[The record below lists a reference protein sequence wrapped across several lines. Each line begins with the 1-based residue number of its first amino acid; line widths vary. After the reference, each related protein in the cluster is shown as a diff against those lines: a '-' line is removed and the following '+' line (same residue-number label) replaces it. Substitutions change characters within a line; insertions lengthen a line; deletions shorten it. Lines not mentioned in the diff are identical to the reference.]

1 MHSLEKPPFTKPT
14 FLGNKKFHVS
24 PILFSVLVALSEIAN
39 AQIEERP
46 VAGKIYNEFLYWDN
60 QGSNDFSIEQS
71 SGNHIFTFNEGAYL
85 DASNGGNTSV
95 FHPFFNYIVNT
106 TINVGKDKTL
116 TILSDAHGVIHLSNS
131 DDSENHIYPKNYQII
146 GGNLLFYSGDR
157 SDQLDNGDSTLHVED
172 KSELYINSNNL
183 QIVHNDSIG
192 QNYIG
197 ALSVTGTASTLDIE
211 LSDQFRA
218 EGVLFGLAIQELEG
232 ATTKGYIHSDNG
244 IFIKASNNNAAAHG
258 YYGAGLY
265 ALGRYNEE
273 SLVDIDLSTDDG
285 DIRIETQG
293 YGIYSFGQ
301 VDIDLISNTGNIYVL
316 ADEKQAIYSSRD
328 ETLELSN
335 DILLQTEANIN
346 LQSIRSYAVRT
357 TYDSMVTLK
366 GKEISLLSGDNSVI
380 RTEGNSTFKATGNK
394 ISVTSLANDDA
405 AKTALYAVG
414 NSSQWLKASD
424 IVIDSY
430 YGIHIWDQA
439 QVNVDA
445 TNELFLNADREV
457 DGLTVLANGNAA
469 VNINKNVDK
478 PSRVLMHGELRSIN
492 DGEINVQFGK
502 HSSFTGF
509 TSSEAYSDNTAGTI
523 NLNFDNKSTWT
534 LIESSTLTSL
544 EMDDS
549 LLDFSSWQGNQ
560 DVIST
565 RAERSYHS
573 LTTQNFSGND
583 NNFLMHIDLANESE
597 TNVLTDQF
605 IITGSATGTNT
616 ATIAFDGSDVV
627 NKTHSTNWLISQG
640 AGSNM
645 TVSAPDGGN
654 QYAPNGGISW
664 WALKFVP
671 ESQNAGDLTSDE
683 WNALN
688 NKGEGAGKWYLVQ
701 TDEPSQGGNTG
712 HAPLPPEAEQI
723 QNLGS
728 SVAQAVGWL
737 SEKNDLRRRLGEV
750 RYGSQAG
757 AWAKAFTRQDRA
769 EGFRYNGFKQEST
782 GIHIGYDTFASQ
794 NEHTAW
800 LVGATFRYAHSK
812 QEGIETAYGGD
823 GKLNEY
829 SVKVYATWMHESG
842 SYMDILAQ
850 VGYYDQEINGLN
862 NVGNG
867 SFDADYHNWGY
878 GASVEVGH
886 MFTVSNGSD
895 DRPWYN
901 HWFIEPQL
909 ELSYFYVKGE
919 DFKTSTGLKVEQGDA
934 DFLTGRAG
942 LVVGKKVN
950 YGTLNDLDKRWY
962 QIGVIGGVTH
972 EFLGDQTITFTGT
985 EGKSAEVKGHGLGGT
1000 SFYYG
1005 MTADWQVSDNVRLYG
1020 EVSREEGEHYTKD
1033 YGVNVGFKYSF

>member
-46 VAGKIYNEFLYWDN
+46 VAGEIYNEFLYWDN
-60 QGSNDFSIEQS
+60 QGSKDFSIEQS

-95 FHPFFNYIVNT
+95 FHPFSNYIVNT

-157 SDQLDNGDSTLHVED
+157 SDQLDNSDSTLHVED

-197 ALSVTGTASTLDIE
+197 ALSVIGTASTLNIE

-265 ALGRYNEE
+265 ALGYYNEE

-316 ADEKQAIYSSRD
+316 ADEKQAIYSSGD

-346 LQSIRSYAVRT
+346 LQSIQSYAVRT
-357 TYDSMVTLK
+357 KYDSMVTLE

-430 YGIHIWDQA
+430 YGIRIWDQA

-478 PSRVLMHGELRSIN
+478 PSRVLMHGELHSIN

-544 EMDDS
+544 EMNDS

-616 ATIAFDGSDVV
+616 ATIAFDGSDVI

-645 TVSAPDGGN
+645 TVTAPDGGN

-769 EGFRYNGFKQEST
+769 ESFRYNGFKQEST
-782 GIHIGYDTFASQ
+782 GIHIGYDTFVSQ

-829 SVKVYATWMHESG
+829 SSKVYATWMHESG

-972 EFLGDQTITFTGT
+972 EFLGNQTITFTGT
-985 EGKSAEVKGHGLGGT
+985 EGKSAEVKGHGLRGT

-1005 MTADWQVSDNVRLYG
+1005 VTADWQVSDNVRLYG